1 MMNTQYISFIYGIL
15 VKIVDDI
22 IDLNIFQNYSLFF
35 QCLLIMLTIYVIF
48 FNTKLSTI
56 ASFTFTIGGAIALI
70 FIPHSVS
77 ATIWKLIILLSVPKF
92 LQHLKKVRDIYN
104 GSTSLDIR
112 NLYYFVLPVLIFSI
126 VFSIIEDFFVPEESS
141 DRKLIDKSLQSIMMI
156 SFLLT
161 INFMAKKINLKEEH
175 KQLLITLAYGWLGY
189 ALTSVLI
196 LIFLLTNKIKNNV

>member
-1 MMNTQYISFIYGIL
+1 MMNIHYISFIYGIL

-22 IDLNIFQNYSLFF
+22 IDLNIFQSYSLFF

-56 ASFTFTIGGAIALI
+56 ASFTFTIGGVIALI

-77 ATIWKLIILLSVPKF
+77 ATIWKLIILLSIPKF
-92 LQHLKKVRDIYN
+92 LQHLKKVKDIYN

-126 VFSIIEDFFVPEESS
+126 VFSIIEDFLVPEETSN
-141 DRKLIDKSLQSIMMI
+141 RKLIDKALQSIMMI
-156 SFLLT
+156 SFLLI
-161 INFMAKKINLKEEH
+161 INCIAKKINLKEDY

-189 ALTSVLI
+189 SLTSVII
-196 LIFLLTNKIKNNV
+196 LIFLLTNNKYNV

>member
-1 MMNTQYISFIYGIL
+1 MMNIHYISFIYGIL

-22 IDLNIFQNYSLFF
+22 IFF

-56 ASFTFTIGGAIALI
+56 ASFTFTIGGVIALI

-77 ATIWKLIILLSVPKF
+77 AAIWKLIILLSIPKF
-92 LQHLKKVRDIYN
+92 LQHLKKVKDIYN

-126 VFSIIEDFFVPEESS
+126 VFSIIEDFLVPEETSN
-141 DRKLIDKSLQSIMMI
+141 RKLIDKALQSIMMI
-156 SFLLT
+156 SFLLI
-161 INFMAKKINLKEEH
+161 INFIAKKINLKEDH

-189 ALTSVLI
+189 SLTSVII
-196 LIFLLTNKIKNNV
+196 LIFLLTNNKYNV

>member
-1 MMNTQYISFIYGIL
+1 MMNTHYISFIYGIL

-22 IDLNIFQNYSLFF
+22 IDLNIFQSYSLFF

-56 ASFTFTIGGAIALI
+56 ASVTFTIGGGIALI

-104 GSTSLDIR
+104 GSTSLDIK
-112 NLYYFVLPVLIFSI
+112 NLYYFVLPVLILSI
-126 VFSIIEDFFVPEESS
+126 VFSIIEDFLVPEETGN
-141 DRKLIDKSLQSIMMI
+141 RKLIDKSLQSIMMI

-161 INFMAKKINLKEEH
+161 IDFIAKKINLKKDH

-189 ALTSVLI
+189 ALTSVII
-196 LIFLLTNKIKNNV
+196 LIFLLTNNEYNV